1 MRRGRLK
8 GSAAARTNTHA
19 VILVRPRAW
28 WFNKVPLSVTLVLLL
43 LDGRPFSPAALV
55 VLAAVVLA
63 ICAVGNYGYAV
74 NELYDVD
81 EDARAGR
88 ANAAAA
94 TGSRR
99 MWAIVGASALC
110 ADAFAAVAAGA
121 AAAVLT
127 LLELALPL
135 AYSAPPLRIK
145 ERRWLG
151 VCADALA
158 AHVYPAVL
166 ALLAVAHWALRPV
179 TLALAVC
186 VAVWSVAA
194 GLRGILS
201 HQLHTADRD
210 RDAGLKTV
218 VHDIGNA
225 RVETFIVVALLPLE
239 VGALGG
245 ALVASNAGVTL
256 WIFVAAYLI
265 YEFVK
270 TVGGSFRVTAFRPQG
285 QPYVPFVEE
294 SFYKAWGPIVLAL
307 DAARADLRYLLVIP
321 AYALLFRPHLQ
332 AEARRLGAVFAL
344 GVTRARESSARSSG
358 ES

>member
-1 MRRGRLK
+1 
-8 GSAAARTNTHA
+8 

-28 WFNKVPLSVTLVLLL
+28 WYNKVPLSVTLVLLL
-43 LDGRPFSPAALV
+43 LDGRPLSAGALA
-55 VLAAVVLA
+55 VLAAVVLTV
-63 ICAVGNYGYAV
+63 CAVGNYGYAV

-94 TGSRR
+94 AGSRR
-99 MWAIVGASALC
+99 MRAIIGASALC
-110 ADAFAAVAAGA
+110 ADAFAALAGGVLA
-121 AAAVLT
+121 AALT

-151 VCADALA
+151 LWADGLA

-166 ALLAVAHWALRPV
+166 ALVAVAHWGLRPV
-179 TLALAVC
+179 TPALVIC
-186 VAVWSVAA
+186 VAVWSAAA

-210 RDAGLKTV
+210 REAGLRTV
-218 VHDIGNA
+218 VHDLGHA
-225 RVETFIVVALLPLE
+225 RVERFIVAALLPLE
-239 VGALGG
+239 VLAFGG
-245 ALVASNAGVTL
+245 ALIACNAGFVL

-265 YEFVK
+265 YETVK
-270 TVGGSFRVTAFRPQG
+270 TVSGRFRVTAFRPQG
-285 QPYVPFVEE
+285 QPYLPFVEE
-294 SFYKAWGPIVLAL
+294 SFYKAWGPVVIAL
-307 DAARADLRYLLVIP
+307 DAARADWLYLLAVA
-321 AYALLFRPHLQ
+321 AYALAFRPHLA
-332 AEARRLGAVFAL
+332 AEAHRLAAVAAAL
-344 GVTRARESSARSSG
+344 RVKRATASSARSNG